1 MCVYAA
7 ENRLS
12 IKDQSSQPLTNG
24 LIKQIICLQKSAGKF
39 LFYFFI
45 QNRSVYVFMLKQY
58 RSVGVNL
65 VCLWELISAIISDVV
80 ADE

>member
-1 MCVYAA
+1 M
-7 ENRLS
+7 
-12 IKDQSSQPLTNG
+12 DQSSQPLTNG
-24 LIKQIICLQKSAGKF
+24 LIKQIICLQKSAAKF
-39 LFYFFI
+39 LKILFM

-65 VCLWELISAIISDVV
+65 VCLWDLISAIVIDVV